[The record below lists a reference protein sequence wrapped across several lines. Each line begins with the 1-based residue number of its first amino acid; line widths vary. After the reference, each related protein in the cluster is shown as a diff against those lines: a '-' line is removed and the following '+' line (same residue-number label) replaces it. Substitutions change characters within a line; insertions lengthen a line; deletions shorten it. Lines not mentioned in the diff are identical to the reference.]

1 MFLQLR
7 RRQPAI
13 ARIALLALLSATLAA
28 GMLVMLFRSPD
39 TAPERATVLPS
50 PIPLQAFTLVDQ
62 NGESFTRDS
71 FAGQW
76 NLVFFGFTNC
86 PDICPL
92 TLQQLTFARRRMA
105 EENADAR
112 LPGIVFV
119 SVDPQRDD
127 TEAVGAYAAAF
138 GDGVIGVTGDL
149 EEIDKLTSALGIY
162 HSRPPTGDG
171 AYAVEH
177 SAAVVVIDEQS
188 NYYAVFSAPHD
199 AETLARDMT
208 LIMGAG

>member
-1 MFLQLR
+1 MQLR

-28 GMLVMLFRSPD
+28 GMLTMLFRSPD
-39 TAPERATVLPS
+39 TVPQRATVLPN

-71 FAGQW
+71 FAGRW
-76 NLVFFGFTNC
+76 SLVFFGFTNC
-86 PDICPL
+86 PDICPI
-92 TLQQLTFARRRMA
+92 TLQQLAFARRRMA
-105 EENADAR
+105 EETADAR

-127 TEAVGAYAAAF
+127 AKAVGAYAAAF
-138 GDGVIGVTGDL
+138 GGGVIGVTGDL
-149 EEIDKLTSALGIY
+149 AEIDKLTSTLGIY
-162 HSRPPTGDG
+162 HSRPATDDG

-199 AETLARDMT
+199 AEAVARDMT
-208 LIMGAG
+208 LIMDAG